1 MHNLVGGAQRCSHH
15 SVLLSNRVLKK
26 QGIESYNSRESSQG
40 TAALR
45 QFSGGKGSPW
55 LMGGVRRERAVIHV
69 GKYSPGG
76 LTYQSRGCLG
86 QATLGARQRLFKSM
100 HETEGGVWV
109 SSPTAQLSPLGTIS
123 PPLCCHLVLQVPRQT
138 PSSNFQF
145 PQKKGE
151 RESARTTLVLSSYQV
166 TYTEK
171 TTPIGISP
179 LQYHWLVSPFSTKL
193 YLWNSHWHQ
202 TRGLPAR
209 HRRDQLGFT
218 FFFMSVN
225 LFPITFRSY

>member
-1 MHNLVGGAQRCSHH
+1 MHNLVGSAQRWNNH

-55 LMGGVRRERAVIHV
+55 LMGGVRRERAVNHV
-69 GKYSPGG
+69 GQYSPGG
-76 LTYQSRGCLG
+76 PMYQPWGCLG
-86 QATLGARQRLFKSM
+86 QVKLGARQRLFKSM

-109 SSPTAQLSPLGTIS
+109 SSPTAQLSPLETSS
-123 PPLCCHLVLQVPRQT
+123 PPLCCNLVPQVPRQT

-145 PQKKGE
+145 PQKREKE
-151 RESARTTLVLSSYQV
+151 RARAPPLFSVLIRSQ
-166 TYTEK
+166 YTEK
-171 TTPIGISP
+171 TMPIGISP
-179 LQYHWLVSPFSTKL
+179 PQCHWLVSPFSTRL

-209 HRRDQLGFT
+209 L
-218 FFFMSVN
+218 FFKC
-225 LFPITFRSY
+225 

>member
-1 MHNLVGGAQRCSHH
+1 MHNLVGSAQRCNNH

-55 LMGGVRRERAVIHV
+55 LMGGVRRERAVSHV
-69 GKYSPGG
+69 GQYSPGG
-76 LTYQSRGCLG
+76 PMYQPWGCLG
-86 QATLGARQRLFKSM
+86 QVKLGARQRLFKSM

-109 SSPTAQLSPLGTIS
+109 SSPTAQLSPLETSS
-123 PPLCCHLVLQVPRQT
+123 PPLCCNLVPQVPRQI

-145 PQKKGE
+145 PQKTGE
-151 RESARTTLVLSSYQV
+151 RESTRTTLVLGSYQV

-171 TTPIGISP
+171 TMPIGISP
-179 LQYHWLVSPFSTKL
+179 PQCHWLVSPFSTRL

-202 TRGLPAR
+202 TRGLLP
-209 HRRDQLGFT
+209 G
-218 FFFMSVN
+218 FFFNVS
-225 LFPITFRSY
+225 